1 MLWRI
6 DMGKIGIKAN
16 VVGLGYV
23 GLPTAI
29 MLAESGNFVTGT
41 DIDFKLI
48 DRLISIEH
56 LVHDEVLNSLLAS
69 HSNSSLMF
77 STVPV
82 EADFHFVAVPTPF
95 LKQSKQIDLSFL
107 INAIDSILTVNQD
120 NYTIVIESTVS
131 PGTIAN
137 LKRKYS
143 ILSRDIFFVHAPER
157 ILPGNLYYEIVHNSR
172 TIGSDDPILGRKVEE
187 LYRGFCLGEIISTDI
202 ITAELSKVV
211 ENTFRDINI
220 AFANEIAV
228 ISHEM
233 GVNVYDLIDIA
244 NKHPRV
250 NILNPGPGVGGHC
263 IPVDPW
269 FLVGDYPS
277 KTKLIRSAREV
288 NDEMPSFILSRA
300 REILHKNSIDQSR
313 VGIYGLTYKADVSDT
328 RESPSLQLIDLFTK
342 EFGFAPL
349 VYDPLIKDG
358 KYNSQPSFEEF
369 LLKINFVIVMV
380 DHSHLK
386 VNVDKLLG
394 KIIFDTKRVVFLDGV
409 IRL

>member
-6 DMGKIGIKAN
+6 DMGEIGIKAN

-29 MLAESGNFVTGT
+29 MFAESGNFVTGT

-56 LVHDEVLNSLLAS
+56 LVHDEVLNSLLAK
-69 HSNSSLMF
+69 HSNSSLLF
-77 STVPV
+77 SRVPV

-143 ILSRDIFFVHAPER
+143 ILSREIFFVHAPER

-211 ENTFRDINI
+211 ENTFRDVNI
-220 AFANEIAV
+220 AFANELAIV
-228 ISHEM
+228 SREM
-233 GVNVYDLIDIA
+233 GVDVYELISTA
-244 NKHPRV
+244 NRHPRV

-269 FLVGDYPS
+269 FLVGDHPNL
-277 KTKLIRSAREV
+277 TKLIRSAREV
-288 NDEMPSFILSRA
+288 NDQMPQYILNRSI
-300 REILHKNSIDQSR
+300 EIIRNNKIELTRIG
-313 VGIYGLTYKADVSDT
+313 VYGLTYKADVLDT
-328 RESPSLQLIDLFTK
+328 RESPSLSFIELFTK
-342 EFGFAPL
+342 KF
-349 VYDPLIKDG
+349 VTPLIFDPILKDHG
-358 KYNSQPSFEEF
+358 YHDQLSFDDF
-369 LLKINFVIVMV
+369 LLKTDFIIIMV
-380 DHSHLK
+380 DHTHIK
-386 VNVDKLLG
+386 MNVEKLIG
-394 KIIFDTKRVVFLDGV
+394 KIVFDTKNSVFIDGV